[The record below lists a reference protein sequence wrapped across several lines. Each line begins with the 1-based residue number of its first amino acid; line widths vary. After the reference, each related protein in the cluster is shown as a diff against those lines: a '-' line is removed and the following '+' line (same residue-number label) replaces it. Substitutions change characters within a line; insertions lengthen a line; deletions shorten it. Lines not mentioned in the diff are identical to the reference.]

1 MHRLMNLVLGLALL
15 STLSLFGCD
24 EGECVR
30 NSNCDEGYQCSAGTC
45 ELIPV
50 DASVA
55 DADAAAA
62 DDAAAEAG
70 AGDATIDASTPDA
83 EVDATVADA
92 DTDA

>member
-1 MHRLMNLVLGLALL
+1 MQRLTNLVLGLALL

-50 DASVA
+50 DASVEA
-55 DADAAAA
+55 STTPDAD
-62 DDAAAEAG
+62 AEAG
-70 AGDATIDASTPDA
+70 AGDATIDATTSDA

-92 DTDA
+92 DTDADA